1 MALDG
6 LSSIAAAGGRLSARQ
21 LRQPALARESERRL
35 MSSSLALGIRAW
47 GSTQSSAGHPAGP
60 RMTPVRSIGAVGR
73 PSLHRS
79 GEQGPARS
87 SAGTPDGRSAGLPAT
102 RRRRARSA
110 RCSCPTVSPPESCD
124 LVWPEWAIGSRG
136 EKHAANPRF
145 PRRAATAMLPVSRR
159 VGNATSAVDSAR
171 IRGRT

>member
-1 MALDG
+1 MGCQASPRRVAGSMPGNCANQHSHANLN
-6 LSSIAAAGGRLSARQ
+6 AA
-21 LRQPALARESERRL
+21 
-35 MSSSLALGIRAW
+35 MSSSLALGIRTW
-47 GSTQSSAGHPAGP
+47 GPTRSSAGHPAGP
-60 RMTPVRSIGAVGR
+60 RMTPVRICEVRSAVLTSPVR
-73 PSLHRS
+73 RA
-79 GEQGPARS
+79 GPARS
-87 SAGTPDGRSAGLPAT
+87 SAGTPERRSAGLPAT
-102 RRRRARSA
+102 RRRRAQSVRRSC
-110 RCSCPTVSPPESCD
+110 RTVSPPESCD